1 MLPKMNYVRFLGS
14 ELFLVIVFPIT
25 LGTVLLRVYCFTMNG
40 PTLLELSDTGQRLPS
55 YCWNIAKVQKLLFIP
70 LQQSLELFAPKGLLQ
85 T

>member
-55 YCWNIAKVQKLLFIP
+55 YC
-70 LQQSLELFAPKGLLQ
+70 
-85 T
+85 